1 MIAWWYAKDGKPV
14 GPYDF
19 DALTQ
24 LYRAGTINAQ
34 TQLWH
39 EGMAAWSALEAVP
52 ELRGLFAVATPP
64 QQQPAPIPARPQPVP
79 QPTQYAAQG
88 VPPQAQ
94 VQPPQY
100 ARSNAAP
107 QPGAGFDPR
116 SATYSAPY
124 QRPQGNGVLKA
135 VGILAVLSVL
145 GIFALVAGG
154 VLLSSHGSKKDPANA
169 QGGEAPTTQT
179 QTAIIA
185 STAGEPDVSPED
197 NPPAAQPVLQPAAAT
212 GAGSGGQG
220 WQNPVTHMSA
230 SIDPMWRYFS
240 NASSSGQ
247 TNYMFTDAAQKRM
260 AKLTVE
266 QAPRGMS
273 FQAFIQLFLEKTA
286 SQITFIGTGDLTSIA
301 GHQAWEI
308 DGHMKMAGTP
318 LTHVQLVKVGDN
330 CWQIMTLRQADDA
343 EADKLLE
350 PLREQLWHTV
360 L

>member
-14 GPYDF
+14 GPHDF
-19 DALTQ
+19 DALMQ
-24 LYRAGTINAQ
+24 LYRAGVINAQ

-39 EGMAAWSALEAVP
+39 EGMAAWRALAEIP
-52 ELRGLFAVATPP
+52 ELRGLFTVTT
-64 QQQPAPIPARPQPVP
+64 QSQRAPDPMRARPQPAV
-79 QPTQYAAQG
+79 QPTQYAAQSTPS
-88 VPPQAQ
+88 VQAQ
-94 VQPPQY
+94 PHAQPY
-100 ARSNAAP
+100 AHT
-107 QPGAGFDPR
+107 
-116 SATYSAPY
+116 ATHGTPY
-124 QRPQGNGVLKA
+124 QRRQNNGVLKA
-135 VGILAVLSVL
+135 VGILAALVVL

-154 VLLSSHGSKKDPANA
+154 VLLSSHGSKKDQTNA

-220 WQNPVTHMSA
+220 WQNPVTHVSA

-247 TNYMFTDAAQKRM
+247 VNYMFTDGAQKRI
-260 AKLTVE
+260 AKFTVE
-266 QAPRGMS
+266 QTPKGVS
-273 FQAFIQLFLEKTA
+273 FQTFIHLFLEKTA

-308 DGHMKMAGTP
+308 DGHLKMEGNP
-318 LTHVQLVKVGDN
+318 LTHVQLVKVGDD
-330 CWQIMTLRQADDA
+330 CWQIMTLRQPNDA

>member
-14 GPYDF
+14 GPHDF

-24 LYRAGTINAQ
+24 LHRAGVINAQ

-39 EGMAAWSALEAVP
+39 EGMTAWRALAEIP
-52 ELRGLFAVATPP
+52 ELRGLFAIATPP
-64 QQQPAPIPARPQPVP
+64 QQQPTPVP
-79 QPTQYAAQG
+79 ERPLPAAQPTQYAAQG
-88 VPPQAQ
+88 APRTQAHAQ
-94 VQPPQY
+94 AY
-100 ARSNAAP
+100 AQAAAH
-107 QPGAGFDPR
+107 G
-116 SATYSAPY
+116 TPY
-124 QRPQGNGVLKA
+124 QRPQNNGVLKA
-135 VGILAVLSVL
+135 LGILAVLAVL

-154 VLLSSHGSKKDPANA
+154 VLLSSHGSKKDSANA
-169 QGGEAPTTQT
+169 QGREAPTTQT

-197 NPPAAQPVLQPAAAT
+197 NPPAAQPVLQPAATT

-220 WQNPVTHMSA
+220 WQNPVTHVSA
-230 SIDPMWRYFS
+230 RIDPMWRYFS

-247 TNYMFTDAAQKRM
+247 VNYMFTDEAQKRM
-260 AKLTVE
+260 AKFTVE
-266 QAPRGMS
+266 QTPKGVS
-273 FQAFIQLFLEKTA
+273 FQTFIHLFLEKTA
-286 SQITFIGTGDLTSIA
+286 SQITFIGTGGLTSIA

-308 DGHMKMAGTP
+308 DGHLKMEGNP

-330 CWQIMTLRQADDA
+330 CWQIMTLRQPNDA